1 MNPTTALT
9 ACTILIAA
17 FLYIERK
24 SNAPASWALW
34 LPTVWMLICGSRS
47 VEGWW
52 VEPGQGIALDQL
64 VEDTTAGSALDRLVL
79 TVLLSLAFVV
89 LLKRKVSWS
98 EILKNNLWLIVFFL
112 YALTSLLW
120 SDFPFVSFKRWIKA
134 AGPLMMALVIASEQH
149 PLEAFERVMRRT
161 AYVLIPLSLV
171 LLKYYPLL
179 GRVYGRWDG
188 QEMWTGVTTHKNSLG
203 QLCAVSVFM
212 LFWGSLRRWHV
223 GERHKTWLQPIA
235 DVLIVLIAAY
245 LLRGPEGSYSATSV
259 VILTIGSSIAFFFF
273 RMKGIARV
281 VATHLKAFAIVGV
294 LLYYLLAQSL
304 MGLVTSAVN
313 RDETLTGRTD
323 IWLVLR
329 EVAATSPIV
338 GQGYGGFWGLH
349 PEITAKTAVGE
360 GHNGYLDIYVELGAV
375 GIALLAVF
383 LLAYCG
389 KVRQKFDKAFGWSV
403 LTVCLVSMTLL
414 YNLSES
420 AFLTN
425 GYLWTTLILV
435 GIVFSSIPSEATDSL
450 QSPSD
455 SPVRAAASV
464 PAANS
469 VPLFNPA
476 PSTNPVRRWARM
488 RAGVHAAESQP
499 PEHASTPHVRP
510 HDSLQT
516 AGRGARRRP

>member
-1 MNPTTALT
+1 MNPTYVLA
-9 ACTILIAA
+9 ACTILVAA
-17 FLYIERK
+17 FLYSEHK

-64 VEDTTAGSALDRLVL
+64 VEDTTAGSAMDRLVL
-79 TVLLSLAFVV
+79 TVLLSLAIVI
-89 LLKRKVSWS
+89 LLRRKVNWAD
-98 EILKNNLWLIVFFL
+98 ILKNNLWLIVFFL

-134 AGPLMMALVIASEQH
+134 AGPLLMALVIATEQH
-149 PLEAFERVMRRT
+149 PLESLERVMRRT
-161 AYVLIPLSLV
+161 AYVLIPFSLV

-203 QLCAVSVFM
+203 QLCAVSVFI
-212 LFWGSLRRWHV
+212 LFWGSLRRWNA
-223 GERHKTWLQPIA
+223 GERHKTWLQPIT
-235 DVLIVLIAAY
+235 DVLVVLIAAY

-273 RMKGIARV
+273 RVKSFARI
-281 VATHLKAFAIVGV
+281 VATNLKTFAIAAV
-294 LLYYLLAQSL
+294 LMYYLLAQSL

-389 KVRQKFDKAFGWSV
+389 KVRQRFDTAFAYSV
-403 LTVCLVSMTLL
+403 LAVCLLSMTLL

-425 GYLWTTLILV
+425 GYLWTTLILMA
-435 GIVFSSIPSEATDSL
+435 IVFSSIPAEAADALQGASL
-450 QSPSD
+450 SP
-455 SPVRAAASV
+455 V
-464 PAANS
+464 PAAAPAQAVGS
-469 VPLFNPA
+469 VRPFNPA
-476 PSTNPVRRWARM
+476 PALNPVRRWASI
-488 RAGVHAAESQP
+488 RAGVAAENQP
-499 PEHASTPHVRP
+499 PDRASTPHVQP
-510 HDSLQT
+510 QNSLQRAARHT
-516 AGRGARRRP
+516 RRRN